1 MTTHVE
7 TVVPALNAY
16 VKTRLIAQGYRL
28 APNLETI
35 TKAELSQ
42 SLKQGIPVVWHAHR
56 NHEMLWGLQLKL
68 RYPNLR
74 LVFTRHTSG
83 PPSLPTKLLMNQAD
97 ACVVLN
103 EDSLRH
109 FKRGAQIVHHGID
122 GIRFPYRR
130 DASGIRQAGF
140 SLGTPTIGIVG
151 RVRPEKGHDVL
162 VNAALELRKDY
173 PELKLVFIGA
183 CDTKH
188 ESWLRRLKQKA
199 PGLIEWVG
207 EQSEIESW
215 YQGIDI
221 IALPSFREGF
231 SCMVLEAMS
240 SGCTVAVSDISD
252 FHQLIDHGNNGYLFD
267 AGDHHALATILEHLL
282 KNPATVQKVGKEA
295 SHTIT
300 QRFTAEHEARSLF
313 QVYQPLLAI

>member
-1 MTTHVE
+1 MALVIHPHFHRRRTGVTTHVE

-56 NHEMLWGLQLKL
+56 NHEMLWGLQLKI
-68 RYPNLR
+68 RYPT
-74 LVFTRHTSG
+74 LVFIHPVSVFRRSCYEPG
-83 PPSLPTKLLMNQAD
+83 RRGSQRGSP
-97 ACVVLN
+97 
-103 EDSLRH
+103 RH
-109 FKRGAQIVHHGID
+109 FKRALRLFITALMVFA
-122 GIRFPYRR
+122 FPTAEMPVGFGRR
-130 DASGIRQAGF
+130 VF
-140 SLGTPTIGIVG
+140 LGYTTIGIVG
-151 RVRPEKGHDVL
+151 RVRPKRADVL

-188 ESWLRRLKQKA
+188 ESWLTPQTKSTGS
-199 PGLIEWVG
+199 PGGSAAIELHLG
-207 EQSEIESW
+207 TRHRHHCSALFSW
-215 YQGIDI
+215 
-221 IALPSFREGF
+221 GF

-240 SGCTVAVSDISD
+240 SGRTVAVSDISD

-267 AGDHHALATILEHLL
+267 AGDHSSATFSSIC
-282 KNPATVQKVGKEA
+282 
-295 SHTIT
+295 
-300 QRFTAEHEARSLF
+300 
-313 QVYQPLLAI
+313 